1 MKNLF
6 VLAIALTAVF
16 VNINLNAQTVQLQA
30 VTEDEKNEFDLETFE
45 ELVSLSE
52 TEVEEEQVY
61 ENNKNFGIGSN
72 GGKMIQLTAGTLIYL
87 ELNERI
93 FTEKATVGKVLQ
105 FKVKMNVMK
114 DRKALIKTGAM
125 ALGRVK
131 AIQPATY
138 NNPAEITIE
147 LTSVQAVDGQQV
159 ALMGNEQ
166 SLRGEYPNQGT
177 VINTGTSITA
187 TVTNDMNIETL

>member
-6 VLAIALTAVF
+6 VLAIVVF
-16 VNINLNAQTVQLQA
+16 ASINMNAQPMA
-30 VTEDEKNEFDLETFE
+30 FRSATEDEKTEYDLETFQ

-52 TEVEEEQVY
+52 IDVEEEQVY
-61 ENNKNFGIGSN
+61 EGSQPLG
-72 GGKMIQLTAGTLIYL
+72 GGKMVQLTAGTLIYL
-87 ELNERI
+87 ELNERV
-93 FTEKATVGKVLQ
+93 FTEQATVGKVLQ

-114 DRKALIKTGAM
+114 DRKKIITTGAM

-131 AIQPATY
+131 TIHPATF

-159 ALMGNEQ
+159 PLMGNEQ
-166 SLRGEYPNQGT
+166 TLRGEYPNQGT

-187 TVTNDMNIETL
+187 TVTNDMNIEIL